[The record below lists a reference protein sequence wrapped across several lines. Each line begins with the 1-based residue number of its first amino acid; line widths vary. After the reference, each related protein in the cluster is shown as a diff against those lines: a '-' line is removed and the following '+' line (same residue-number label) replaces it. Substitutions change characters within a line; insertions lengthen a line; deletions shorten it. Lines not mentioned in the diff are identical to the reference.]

1 MPGRKKEWISL
12 PLRRAGRRTNTAL
25 LILLAGAFLSGW
37 LAFAAATPQR
47 STLAT
52 VGHGLL
58 GLGVVVLVPW
68 KSVIIRRA
76 RLIWIASLSLVAVII
91 LCLLAGLT
99 QVFVGYRV
107 FAGVSPLQ
115 VHVGAAIVAVPLLLW
130 HVLRHR
136 THRPLR
142 RVDLS
147 RRNLVRTGAFALG
160 IGAGYAA
167 LEGIGSL
174 AGLPS
179 AHRSSTGSHR
189 LDPLTRPPTIW
200 LFDRVPKLDGAHPVE
215 VDGVAWTPGEL
226 SSRSQIVPARL
237 DCTGGWFVDA
247 TWNAVPV
254 SELIPPD
261 RLMSASSLVV
271 TSVTGYRR
279 RFDPRDAG
287 GLWLATG
294 CEGRRLTPGT
304 GAPVRLV
311 ASNRRGFWWV
321 KWVASVDLSDQPA
334 VAQPPF
340 PLQ

>member
-1 MPGRKKEWISL
+1 MKERIAL
-12 PLRRAGRRTNTAL
+12 PLHRAGRRTNSAL

-37 LAFAAATPQR
+37 LAFAAATPLR

-76 RLIWIASLSLVAVII
+76 RLIWIASLILLAVMI
-91 LCLLAGLT
+91 LCLLAGFT

-136 THRPLR
+136 TQRPVR
-142 RVDLS
+142 RADLS

-160 IGAGYAA
+160 IGAGYAT
-167 LEGIGSL
+167 LEGLGSI

-200 LFDRVPKLDGAHPVE
+200 LFDRVPKLDGGHPVD
-215 VDGVAWTPGEL
+215 VDGIAWTPGEL
-226 SSRSQIVPARL
+226 SSRSQEIRARL
-237 DCTGGWFVDA
+237 DCTGGWFADA
-247 TWNAVPV
+247 TWNAVPL

-261 RLMSASSLVV
+261 RLSSAASLVV

-279 RFDPRDAG
+279 RFAAQDASA
-287 GLWLATG
+287 LWLATG
-294 CEGRRLTPGT
+294 CEGRPLTPGT

-311 ASNRRGFWWV
+311 APNRRGFWWV
-321 KWVASVDLSDQPA
+321 KWVATVELSDLPA